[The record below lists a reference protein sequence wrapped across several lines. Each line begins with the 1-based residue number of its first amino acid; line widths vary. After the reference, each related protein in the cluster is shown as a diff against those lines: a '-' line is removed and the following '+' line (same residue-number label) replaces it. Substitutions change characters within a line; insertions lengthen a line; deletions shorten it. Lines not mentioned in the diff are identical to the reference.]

1 MIKIEIKNTNNFFF
15 EGWNWKEKSI
25 QQKPEKKI
33 KKIKTELKIIIYDR
47 LELKNKIKK
56 QLQRNQEQKL
66 EIKKLKLK

>member
-1 MIKIEIKNTNNFFF
+1 LKGEIEKKNQFN
-15 EGWNWKEKSI
+15 KR
-25 QQKPEKKI
+25 PEKKI

>member
-1 MIKIEIKNTNNFFF
+1 MIKIEIKNTNNFFLKG
-15 EGWNWKEKSI
+15 EIEKKN
-25 QQKPEKKI
+25 QFNKRPEKKI

>member
-66 EIKKLKLK
+66 EIKRLKLK